1 MSDITYYVALPFTE
15 DEAGE
20 PTAGQAE
27 EFQSPGTAIRRAE
40 VLARA
45 PENIGAV
52 AFSRSGDPMI
62 GEFKDAVVLRSFG
75 QVPGDASALS

>member
-1 MSDITYYVALPFTE
+1 MADITYYVALPFTP
-15 DEAGE
+15 DETGD

-27 EFQSPGTAIRRAE
+27 EFQSPNTAIRRAE
-40 VLARA
+40 SLARM

-62 GEFKDAVVLRSFG
+62 GEFKDAVVLRLFG
-75 QVPGDASALS
+75 RVPTDTSVL

>member
-1 MSDITYYVALPFTE
+1 MADITYYVALPFTE
-15 DEAGE
+15 DETGD

-27 EFQSPGTAIRRAE
+27 EFQSPNTAIRRAE
-40 VLARA
+40 TLARL

-75 QVPGDASALS
+75 QVPSDTSTL

>member
-1 MSDITYYVALPFTE
+1 MADITYYVTLPFTA
-15 DEAGE
+15 DEAGD
-20 PTAGQAE
+20 PSAGQAE
-27 EFQSPGTAIRRAE
+27 EFQSASTAIRRAE
-40 VLARA
+40 TLARL

-75 QVPGDASALS
+75 QVPSDTSAL